1 MSSNAVLMEQSC
13 PLATLPAEDIPWYA
27 LQTRPRHEKKVAVEL
42 EEKGIRNYLP
52 LVTRIHHWSDR
63 RKVVH
68 LPLFSCYVFINAVL
82 APTVRYSAL
91 SSWGA
96 LGFVGP
102 NRQPMEIPLS
112 EIEQVRKLLESNT
125 PLSPYQFLKI
135 GQRVRVRGG
144 CLDGLEGI
152 LVGREREK
160 RLVISI
166 QTIQRSLAMS
176 IEGYDVEPA

>member
-1 MSSNAVLMEQSC
+1 MEPSC
-13 PLATLPAEDIPWYA
+13 PVAALSGETIPWYA
-27 LQTRPRHEKKVAVEL
+27 LQTRPRHEKKVATEL
-42 EEKGIRNYLP
+42 EEKGIRSYLP
-52 LVTRIHHWSDR
+52 LVTSVHHWSDR
-63 RKVVH
+63 RKVVQ
-68 LPLFSCYVFINAVL
+68 LPLFSCYVFVNAVL
-82 APTVRYSAL
+82 APAVRVSAL

-102 NRQPMEIPLS
+102 NRQAVEIPAS
-112 EIEQVRKLLESNT
+112 EIEQVRKLLDSNA
-125 PLSPYQFLKI
+125 PFSPYAFLKI

-152 LVGREREK
+152 LVGWQREK

-166 QTIQRSLAMS
+166 QTIERSLSMS